1 MALGSRRLGD
11 RRVRPRFEIVGQ
23 LWGSLEA
30 VQPLSLRNL
39 GRDGALVES
48 TLALPV
54 DTVQR
59 LSLAFDTVVCDVQAR
74 VCHVRPS
81 RPDAADE
88 SYLVGLEFLGLP
100 AAARQHIDRL
110 VGAAA

>member
-1 MALGSRRLGD
+1 MAVGSKRLGD

-30 VQPLSLRNL
+30 VQPLHLRNL

-48 TLALPV
+48 SVALPV

-59 LSLAFDTVVCDVQAR
+59 LSLTFDTDVCDVQAR
-74 VCHVRPS
+74 ICHVRP
-81 RPDAADE
+81 AASIAGE
-88 SYLVGLEFLGLP
+88 PGFLVGLEFLGLP
-100 AAARQHIDRL
+100 PIARQQIDRL